1 MAKAVSINEL
11 EKRYEDKVVLKDL
24 SLEVPEGSIFGLIGP
39 NGAGKST
46 LIGVLTGLLSYE
58 GGDIEISG
66 LELSSEN
73 ELEIKRKFLRY
84 FNRRYFLSNSPV
96 LSLSNTCARF
106 MKSAKMASSKRH
118 IR

>member
-66 LELSSEN
+66 LELSSEMN
-73 ELEIKRKFLRY
+73 
-84 FNRRYFLSNSPV
+84 
-96 LSLSNTCARF
+96 
-106 MKSAKMASSKRH
+106 
-118 IR
+118 